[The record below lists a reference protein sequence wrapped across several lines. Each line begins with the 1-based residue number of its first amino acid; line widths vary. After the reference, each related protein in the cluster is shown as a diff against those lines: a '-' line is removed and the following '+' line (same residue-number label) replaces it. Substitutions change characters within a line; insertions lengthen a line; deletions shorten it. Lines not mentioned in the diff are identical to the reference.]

1 MTKRRDEL
9 LPTERDELLPTD
21 EQNEDEKVDEKAP
34 RSIEDRV
41 TRIEQELKRITH
53 NIFNPEQ

>member
-1 MTKRRDEL
+1 MTK
-9 LPTERDELLPTD
+9 RDELLPTD
-21 EQNEDEKVDEKAP
+21 EQNEDEKADEKAP